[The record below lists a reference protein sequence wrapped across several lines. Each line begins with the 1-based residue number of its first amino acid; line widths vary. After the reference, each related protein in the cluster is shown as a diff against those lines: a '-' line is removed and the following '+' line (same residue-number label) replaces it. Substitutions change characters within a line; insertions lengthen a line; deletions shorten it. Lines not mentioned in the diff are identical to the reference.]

1 MMYRATNFFDT
12 DSKRGL
18 SLIGIPLSF
27 SLLLLAAPLLL
38 IFFLGFWTQDY
49 LILDRSFSFVNYIE
63 AWTEPM
69 YRDLMLRSLGIS
81 ASVTLATVL
90 LAYPMA
96 YFISFHGGKR
106 KALWLF
112 LVTIPFWT
120 SYLLRVFLWKVI
132 LGYNGVLNST
142 LDLLGLIEEPLTFIL
157 YNSNAVIITLTHAWA
172 PFAIL
177 PIYVALEKIDRSY
190 LEAAT
195 DLGDGPF
202 KRFLRITL
210 PLSMTGVV
218 GAALIIFIPT
228 IGDYVTPKLVGGKD
242 GLMIANIIQVQFMK
256 ANNAPLGASLAV
268 TAMGVV
274 TLISFIFLAVN
285 RRWLRKRGS

>member
-1 MMYRATNFFDT
+1 MDRAISLFDT

-18 SLIGIPLSF
+18 SLIGLPFGF
-27 SLLLLAAPLLL
+27 SLLLLAAPLIL
-38 IFFLGFWTQDY
+38 IFFLGFWKQDY
-49 LILDRSFSFVNYIE
+49 LILERSFSLDNYIE

-96 YFISFHGGKR
+96 YFISFHGGNR

-132 LGYNGVLNST
+132 LGYNGVLNSL
-142 LDLLGLIEEPLTFIL
+142 LDWLGLIEEPLTFIL
-157 YNSNAVIITLTHAWA
+157 YNANAVVITLTHAWA

-190 LEAAT
+190 LEAAK
-195 DLGDGPF
+195 DLGDGPL
-202 KRFLRITL
+202 KRFFRITL

-242 GLMIANIIQVQFMK
+242 GLMIANMIQVQFMK

-268 TAMGVV
+268 SAMGIV
-274 TLISFIFLAVN
+274 TLISIIFLTFN

>member
-1 MMYRATNFFDT
+1 MDQAKNFFNK
-12 DSKRGL
+12 DSRIGL
-18 SLIGIPLSF
+18 SLIGLPFGF

-49 LILDRSFSFVNYIE
+49 LVLERSFSFENYIE

-81 ASVTLATVL
+81 ASVTLATVV

-132 LGYNGVLNST
+132 LGYNGVLNSS
-142 LDLLGLIEEPLTFIL
+142 LDWLGIIEEPLTFIL
-157 YNSNAVIITLTHAWA
+157 YNANAVIITLTHAWA

-268 TAMGVV
+268 SAMGIV
-274 TLISFIFLAVN
+274 TVISVIFLALN

>member
-1 MMYRATNFFDT
+1 MDRVKNWFSS
-12 DSKRGL
+12 DSSRGL
-18 SLIGIPLSF
+18 TLIGLPFGF
-27 SLLLLAAPLLL
+27 SLLLLAAPMLL

-49 LILDRSFSFVNYIE
+49 LDLDRSFSLDNYIE
-63 AWTEPM
+63 AWSEPM

-81 ASVTLATVL
+81 ATVTLATVM

-96 YFISFHGGKR
+96 YFISFHGGNR

-132 LGYNGVLNST
+132 LGYNGVMNSA
-142 LDLLGLIEEPLTFIL
+142 LDWLGVIEEPLTFIL
-157 YNSNAVIITLTHAWA
+157 YNANAVIITLTHAWA

-190 LEAAT
+190 LEAAA
-195 DLGDGPF
+195 DLGDGPL
-202 KRFLRITL
+202 KSFLRITL

-242 GLMIANIIQVQFMK
+242 GLMIANVIQVQFMK

-268 TAMGVV
+268 SAMGIVSM
-274 TLISFIFLAVN
+274 ISLVFLALN

>member
-1 MMYRATNFFDT
+1 MDQAKNFFNK
-12 DSKRGL
+12 DSRIGL
-18 SLIGIPLSF
+18 SLIGLPFGF

-49 LILDRSFSFVNYIE
+49 LVLERSFSFENYIE
-63 AWTEPM
+63 SWTEPM

-81 ASVTLATVL
+81 ASVTLATVV

-106 KALWLF
+106 EALWLF

-132 LGYNGVLNST
+132 LGYNGVLNSS
-142 LDLLGLIEEPLTFIL
+142 LDWLGIIEEPLTFIL
-157 YNSNAVIITLTHAWA
+157 YNANAVIITLTHAWA

-195 DLGDGPF
+195 DLGDGPL

-268 TAMGVV
+268 SAMGIV
-274 TLISFIFLAVN
+274 TIISVIFLALN
-285 RRWLRKRGS
+285 RRWLRKRAS

>member
-1 MMYRATNFFDT
+1 MDRVKNWFSS
-12 DSKRGL
+12 DSSRGL
-18 SLIGIPLSF
+18 TLIGLPFGF
-27 SLLLLAAPLLL
+27 SLLLLAAPMLL

-49 LILDRSFSFVNYIE
+49 LDLDRSFSLDNYIE
-63 AWTEPM
+63 AWSEPM

-81 ASVTLATVL
+81 ATVTLATVM

-96 YFISFHGGKR
+96 YFISFHGGNR

-132 LGYNGVLNST
+132 LGYNGVLNSA
-142 LDLLGLIEEPLTFIL
+142 LDWLGVIEEPLTFIL
-157 YNSNAVIITLTHAWA
+157 YNANAVIITLTHAWA

-190 LEAAT
+190 LEAAA
-195 DLGDGPF
+195 DLGDGPL
-202 KRFLRITL
+202 KSFLRITL

-242 GLMIANIIQVQFMK
+242 GLMIANVIQVQFMK

-268 TAMGVV
+268 SAMGIVSM
-274 TLISFIFLAVN
+274 ISLVFLALN